1 MYRTVD
7 VYFLRT
13 FISSKEMHAKNQLMR
28 DVWDETRGRSRGGD
42 RGWDRGAPGEGDAAN
57 PLCAL
62 SDPFFSPLEPSSC
75 EPTIKE
81 KTEKT
86 PLCACKHHVAA
97 TTHVCTHATTSVA

>member
-1 MYRTVD
+1 MMWIKIGNVSGLNTQGPRNITGSLRESLWESLWEGLWEGLREP
-7 VYFLRT
+7 FL
-13 FISSKEMHAKNQLMR
+13 R

-75 EPTIKE
+75 ETTIRE
-81 KTEKT
+81 
-86 PLCACKHHVAA
+86 
-97 TTHVCTHATTSVA
+97 